1 MSKGVKKSE
10 NDKKNWEYHSISKAW
25 GDARSVSEVEG
36 WG

>member
-10 NDKKNWEYHSISKAW
+10 NDKNWEYHSISKTW

>member
-1 MSKGVKKSE
+1 MSKGVKNSE
-10 NDKKNWEYHSISKAW
+10 NDKKLGISYSISKAW